1 METLVGILVLATPV
15 AIVMTLFA
23 GLDRREQRRRRETE
37 RQIALTDAIHARL
50 GAVAAPV
57 VRRGRTGWRIAVAVP
72 FERPAVADAVLAT
85 VHEAFGPGSYEV
97 VLSRQTLAVPAA
109 KASRAVAHGEESLS
123 WT

>member
-15 AIVMTLFA
+15 AIVITLFA

-57 VRRGRTGWRIAVAVP
+57 VR
-72 FERPAVADAVLAT
+72 
-85 VHEAFGPGSYEV
+85 PGA
-97 VLSRQTLAVPAA
+97 RAG
-109 KASRAVAHGEESLS
+109 ASRWPCRSSGRRWPTPCWRPCTRRSDRGATK
-123 WT
+123 WC